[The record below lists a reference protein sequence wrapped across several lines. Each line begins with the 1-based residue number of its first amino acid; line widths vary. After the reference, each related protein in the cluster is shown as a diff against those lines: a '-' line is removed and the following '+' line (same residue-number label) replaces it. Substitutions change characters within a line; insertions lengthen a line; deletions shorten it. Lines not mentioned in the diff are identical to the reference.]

1 MEEKKPCKFCGALL
15 PSNAKFCTSCGSF
28 LPSSLLSP
36 SKRANQRPKR
46 QPKNTGLRNESDRR
60 QVLGNRRSSK
70 FQLTSKRVFQGV
82 VLLIFFLILAVIVG
96 GALHIP
102 TGGNT
107 TTTTVSSSLQA
118 LHAHSIVCVGD
129 SITEGLADPNN
140 WPNHLKT
147 RLGGDW
153 QVINQGVGGDKTA
166 DMFARI
172 DEALASNPH
181 FVIISGGTNDLAN
194 GDVPLATTQA
204 NIREMCTQ
212 IESHGAVP
220 VLCTVPPNNYSLEQ
234 RDILNGWIAEYA
246 NSKGYGLIDFY
257 AVIDN
262 PANPGHSNPLLVMS
276 DGIHPNAA
284 GYSAMGNAID
294 LGIFTA
300 GN

>member
-28 LPSSLLSP
+28 LSSSLLSP

-129 SITEGLADPNN
+129 SITEGLATPTTGRTIS
-140 WPNHLKT
+140 K
-147 RLGGDW
+147 
-153 QVINQGVGGDKTA
+153 QGSVEIG
-166 DMFARI
+166 RS
-172 DEALASNPH
+172 L
-181 FVIISGGTNDLAN
+181 
-194 GDVPLATTQA
+194 
-204 NIREMCTQ
+204 IREL
-212 IESHGAVP
+212 A
-220 VLCTVPPNNYSLEQ
+220 
-234 RDILNGWIAEYA
+234 
-246 NSKGYGLIDFY
+246 
-257 AVIDN
+257 
-262 PANPGHSNPLLVMS
+262 
-276 DGIHPNAA
+276 GIKRRICSR
-284 GYSAMGNAID
+284 G
-294 LGIFTA
+294 
-300 GN
+300 

>member
-28 LPSSLLSP
+28 LSSSLLSP

-129 SITEGLADPNN
+129 SITEGLAYPNN
-140 WPNHLKT
+140 WPNNLKT

-153 QVINQGVGGDKTA
+153 QAINQGVGGDKTA

-172 DEALASNPH
+172 DEALTSNPH
-181 FVIISGGTNDLAN
+181 FVIISGAPMTLRMVMYHLLQRRQTSARC
-194 GDVPLATTQA
+194 A
-204 NIREMCTQ
+204 RE
-212 IESHGAVP
+212 
-220 VLCTVPPNNYSLEQ
+220 
-234 RDILNGWIAEYA
+234 
-246 NSKGYGLIDFY
+246 
-257 AVIDN
+257 
-262 PANPGHSNPLLVMS
+262 SNPTARFQSCVPY
-276 DGIHPNAA
+276 HPTITLSSNEI
-284 GYSAMGNAID
+284 S
-294 LGIFTA
+294 
-300 GN
+300 

>member
-1 MEEKKPCKFCGALL
+1 MVEKKPCTFCSVIL
-15 PSNAKFCTSCGSF
+15 PSDATFCPRCGSF
-28 LPSSLLSP
+28 LTNSLLSP
-36 SKRANQRPKR
+36 SKRVKPHPLR
-46 QPKNTGLRNESDRR
+46 QHKIGSLRNKPDLGQGLDKRR
-60 QVLGNRRSSK
+60 GSK
-70 FQLTSKRVFQGV
+70 FQPTNKQVLKGM
-82 VLLIFFLILAVIVG
+82 VLLIFFLLLVVVVG

-102 TGGNT
+102 TGGNNT
-107 TTTTVSSSLQA
+107 TTSVPSSSQA
-118 LHAHSIVCVGD
+118 LNAHSIVCFGD

-140 WPNHLKT
+140 WPNHLKA

-153 QVINQGVGGDKTA
+153 QVVNQGVGGDKTA
-166 DMFARI
+166 DMLARI
-172 DEALASNPH
+172 DKALALNPH
-181 FVIISGGTNDLAN
+181 FVIIMGGTNDLAN
-194 GDVPLATTQA
+194 GDVSLATTQT

-212 IESHGAVP
+212 VESHGAVP

-234 RDILNGWIAEYA
+234 RDVLNGWIAEYA

-294 LGIFTA
+294 LGTFTA